1 MPSDILAL
9 EIVVHGWPWVILWL
23 ESTWRCVLWSS
34 LVVDK
39 RASSIQFSFIC
50 VFLVDM
56 SPKLI
61 LDSGLAVQQLVTLW
75 IRTSLLCFYFCLLYN
90 ATVLLKF
97 TYYAQYYA
105 QEQELWSEYYAIL
118 IQVFMNKF
126 LLKDCF
132 IRVHL

>member
-23 ESTWRCVLWSS
+23 ESTWSCVLWSS

-39 RASSIQFSFIC
+39 RASSIQFSCIIFYF

-61 LDSGLAVQQLVTLW
+61 LDSGLAVQQLVTLDKDQF
-75 IRTSLLCFYFCLLYN
+75 IMLLFLPIMQCHSALKIYLLCPILCSRTRIVVRVLCHFNTSFHEQILAERLFY
-90 ATVLLKF
+90 
-97 TYYAQYYA
+97 
-105 QEQELWSEYYAIL
+105 
-118 IQVFMNKF
+118 
-126 LLKDCF
+126 
-132 IRVHL
+132 